1 MFDFRYHVVSLAA
14 VFLALVIGI
23 LVGIGLSGRGVI
35 DDAERENLNEQIAE
49 LRGQRDQARDQISA
63 AARRQAAMEDFA
75 AGTYPALVGGRLAGA
90 DVAVVAIGP
99 VDGSTEAI
107 EQAVRDAGAR
117 IVRLRSVRVPLDR
130 DAVVGALAGDVQM
143 QSRYD
148 EPGELDE
155 LGRDLARE
163 LVAGGKTPLWD
174 ALSDVLVEQR
184 DGAGTMPADAV
195 VVARSVAPQ
204 RGPTKDFLAGLY
216 RGLSRAS
223 VPAVGVQLAAP
234 EEASVPAFAK
244 NGLSTVD
251 SIDTG
256 AGKLALVLLLAG
268 AAPGHYGVEDTAT
281 DGVLPPV
288 PQSLATG

>member
-1 MFDFRYHVVSLAA
+1 VFDFRYHVVSLAA

-49 LRGQRDQARDQISA
+49 LRGERDQARDQIGA

-90 DVAVVAIGP
+90 NVAVVAVGP

-107 EQAVRDAGAR
+107 EQAVRDGGGR
-117 IVRLRSVRVPLDR
+117 VVRLRSIRVPLDR
-130 DAVVGALAGDVQM
+130 DTVVEALSGDVQL
-143 QSRYD
+143 QARYD
-148 EPGELDE
+148 ERGELDD

-163 LVAGGKTPLWD
+163 LAAGGKTPLWD

-184 DGAGTMPADAV
+184 DGAGAPPADAI
-195 VVARSVAPQ
+195 VVARSVTPQ

-216 RGLSRAS
+216 RGLARAN

-234 EEASVPAFAK
+234 EEASVPAFAR

-256 AGKLALVLLLAG
+256 AGRLALVLLLAG
-268 AAPGHYGVEDTAT
+268 ATPGHYGVEDTAK
-281 DGVLPPV
+281 DGVLPPLS
-288 PQSLATG
+288 QSVATG